1 MALQKPASSCVG
13 STVHF
18 SFGACL
24 RGAFTDLGRVS
35 ALPENVSKISTFEKR
50 FKARVEELPQCPV
63 GPLPRQWLQVI
74 LSVRQAG
81 H

>member
-18 SFGACL
+18 TCL
-24 RGAFTDLGRVS
+24 RGAFTELGRVS

-50 FKARVEELPQCPV
+50 FKARVGELPQCPV